1 MTKRKTKKELPVE
14 SPTDLLEVKLYI
26 DESIKSK
33 VLSNTNIREITNEF
47 DFNIYFENKNI
58 VKLVGSNIQ
67 QLRGVAYILESLTG
81 AYKKLGNTENE
92 SMIASLLS
100 DLLDEVVHNT
110 GSHNYQWSSDAI
122 IKTKSGK
129 FISPRTDN
137 QDLLVESIRDNVI
150 TIAKGCAGTGKST
163 LAVAMAINYIYDNRF
178 DKILIVRP
186 LTPVGG
192 KDIGFLPGTADEK
205 YGPYTSALVESIVDI
220 IGQVKYDEWI
230 RTNKIILTPTTFT
243 RGANFK
249 NSIVLVD
256 EAQNLSEV
264 EILTLLTRICDS
276 GKVIITGDESQDDR
290 KDKKYNVSAL
300 TSVCDKLQD
309 IDNIGIVKFTVHDV
323 QRHGIV
329 KDIIKAF
336 E

>member
-1 MTKRKTKKELPVE
+1 MSKKKVKKDLPLE
-14 SPTDLLEVKLYI
+14 SAPEQFEVKLHI
-26 DESIKSK
+26 DESIRSK
-33 VLSNTNIREITNEF
+33 VLSNVNINEIGKEF
-47 DFNIYFENKNI
+47 NFNVYVENKNTVRI
-58 VKLVGSNIQ
+58 IGDDIQ
-67 QLRGVAYILESLTG
+67 QLRGIAFILESLTG
-81 AYKKLGNTENE
+81 AYRKLGNTSNE
-92 SMIASLLS
+92 DMIADLLD

-110 GSHNYQWSSDAI
+110 GSHNYQWSGDAL
-122 IKTKSGK
+122 IKTKSGR
-129 FISPRTDN
+129 FITPRTHN
-137 QDLLVESIRDNVI
+137 QELLVDSIRDNVI
-150 TIAKGCAGTGKST
+150 TIANGCAGTGKST

-192 KDIGFLPGTADEK
+192 KDIGFLPGTAEEK

-290 KDKKYNVSAL
+290 RDKKYNTSAL
-300 TSVCDKLQD
+300 TSICNRLED
-309 IDNIGIVKFTVHDV
+309 IDNVGIVKFTVDDV